1 MLQSKSTSFALI
13 TGASQGL
20 GRSIALELAARQ
32 VNLLLAALPDG
43 QLEDTAIVCQQMG
56 VEVYTFE
63 ADLTEKSNVNRLAEW
78 ANENFEVH
86 ILVNNAG
93 FGGSRKMTE
102 APLDY
107 LDSMIRLNAN
117 AVALLTHQLL
127 PNLLKRNEAFI
138 LNVSSIAAFSP
149 VGFKTVYPAT
159 KKFVQHFSEG
169 LREELLGTGV
179 SVSVVYPG
187 PMMTNEGMKVRIQ
200 RHSWLARQAIL
211 EPEQVA
217 KEAVRGLFQKKI
229 AITPGWPNRLYRLI
243 SVFPS
248 RWTVA
253 WATKAVRREVE

>member
-1 MLQSKSTSFALI
+1 MLQIKSTSFALI

-20 GRSIALELAARQ
+20 GRSIAIELAARQ
-32 VNLLLAALPDG
+32 VNLLLAALPNDG
-43 QLEDTAIVCQQMG
+43 LEHTVFICQQMG

-63 ADLTEKSNVNRLAEW
+63 TDLTEKGNVNRLAAW
-78 ANENFEVH
+78 ANENFDVH

-117 AVALLTHQLL
+117 AVALLTHQFL
-127 PNLLKRNEAFI
+127 PNLLRQQEAFI

-187 PMMTNEGMKVRIQ
+187 PMITNEDIRIRTERQ
-200 RHSWLARQAIL
+200 GWLAKQATL
-211 EPEQVA
+211 PPERVA
-217 KEAVRGLFQKKI
+217 EMAVSGLFQKKMS
-229 AITPGWPNRLYRLI
+229 ITPGWPNRLYRLL
-243 SVFPS
+243 SVLPS
-248 RWTVA
+248 QWRTSL
-253 WATKAVRREVE
+253 ATRVVRREIG